1 MSSVV
6 TRRRCRHPLLVRRS
20 SPSPATSA
28 SWRPGPGNRR
38 RSPLPCR
45 PPRRRRRCFCRPPL
59 PPRPRRRRRRR
70 RPRRRRRCRRHRR
83 RRCLCPAVMTYLRT
97 ADLTYLTS
105 RAMEASPPS
114 VTLSAPPWAQSP
126 GLRLSRRD
134 QSRRARAR
142 LLEAAA
148 RAAPLVIVCL
158 AAKAAH
164 RPHPTRGADDE
175 VRCIARGATRVLLC
189 CTSRPTAARVP

>member
-1 MSSVV
+1 
-6 TRRRCRHPLLVRRS
+6 
-20 SPSPATSA
+20 
-28 SWRPGPGNRR
+28 
-38 RSPLPCR
+38 
-45 PPRRRRRCFCRPPL
+45 
-59 PPRPRRRRRRR
+59 
-70 RPRRRRRCRRHRR
+70 
-83 RRCLCPAVMTYLRT
+83 MTYLRT

-148 RAAPLVIVCL
+148 RAAPIVIVCL
-158 AAKAAH
+158 AAQAAP
-164 RPHPTRGADDE
+164 RPHPTRGADDKL
-175 VRCIARGATRVLLC
+175 RCIARGATRVRLC
-189 CTSRPTAARVP
+189 HTSRPTAARVP